1 MNHPGR
7 VHTSVVFAEQAGGRQ
22 ITFGI
27 AFLPRTQTWVLW
39 LSVFGNDLEAL
50 TGWASRT
57 TAETMLRL
65 YLAAC
70 AAGSQRLLDEIEE
83 SRKAPDHVA
92 PGSFS
97 ADERQA
103 ILRAIATMVH

>member
-1 MNHPGR
+1 MTPPGQ
-7 VHTSVVFAEQAGGRQ
+7 VHTSVVFAEQAGGHQ

-27 AFLPRTQTWVLW
+27 AFLPRTQTWVIW

-50 TGWASRT
+50 TGWGSKT

-70 AAGSQRLLDEIEE
+70 AAGSLRLLNEIEE
-83 SRKAPDHVA
+83 SRRAPHHVA

-97 ADERQA
+97 ADEHQA